1 MYLAGIDDLGSTPVD
16 DQTEAPIDGQT
27 EPKTGLRECSSTDQ
41 DDGYFSG
48 PLEVDT
54 VSLQRTGN
62 NLLVVVDGEEF
73 VLPGGK
79 SSVMVDDHGRARV
92 DVFATFRASDIDIT
106 SSDAE
111 TGS

>member
-1 MYLAGIDDLGSTPVD
+1 MD
-16 DQTEAPIDGQT
+16 DQIEPPVEEQSEMITDQSDG
-27 EPKTGLRECSSTDQ
+27 RVYCSPSDQ

-54 VSLQRTGN
+54 LSLQRTGES
-62 NLLVVVDGEEF
+62 LLIVVDGEEV

-79 SSVMVDDHGRARV
+79 ASVMVDDHGRARV
-92 DVFATFRASDIDIT
+92 DVFATFRAGDVDIT
-106 SSDAE
+106 SAESE